1 MEEHIDICTIS
12 GFHHNVDI
20 CAVVGYSAAL
30 SGNSLELPL
39 IAASRRSQISW

>member
-12 GFHHNVDI
+12 GFHNNVDV
-20 CAVVGYSAAL
+20 CAVVGYYAAL

-39 IAASRRSQISW
+39 IAASRRLQIS